1 MSNKISQ
8 GIQKQ
13 KNKNMAHAEEENNVT
28 ATVLKKQAS
37 DVLDKNFKPTV
48 LNMLTEI
55 KENTKD

>member
-1 MSNKISQ
+1 
-8 GIQKQ
+8 
-13 KNKNMAHAEEENNVT
+13 MAHAEEENNVT